1 LHTIGRLLEASL
13 RSHLLLPLVL
23 VCLLGGAAAQSLSF
37 LADEATVS
45 AINNATTEPDLA
57 KRIALLDALRKSTPA
72 AAAPFLDEVYASAY
86 YSAKDYPKAIEWGE
100 KVLATHPDDAE
111 TLATLVNA
119 AAQLKDTTRLLGYAA
134 DVQAAAKMAGD
145 TEYAKSNRDLAAK
158 TLPFVEYSS
167 YQGVQAAAD
176 PEQQVALAAKFF
188 TALPESQSAAAVG
201 QIAAQALGKLPL
213 AAAQSSGEA
222 LVAKSPDNVP
232 LLLTLA
238 GLDSDKGKGADLA
251 RGIAHARHAIEL
263 LKTQTAPAGAVC
275 VLGYAYN
282 TIGYTYMRQE
292 QTGKAIEEFKTARDL
307 VAANPQMNAIVLY
320 RLAYAYAVAKQYR
333 AAKPV
338 VGACIQLHGVT
349 EAQCKELAGKIA
361 RAGG

>member
-1 LHTIGRLLEASL
+1 M

-57 KRIALLDALRKSTPA
+57 KRIALLDALQKSTPA

-86 YSAKDYPKAIEWGE
+86 YGAKDYPKAIEWGE

-188 TALPESQSAAAVG
+188 AALPESQSAAAVG

-222 LVAKSPDNVP
+222 LLAKSPDNVP

-263 LKTQTAPAGAVC
+263 LKTQTAPAGAAADWDASRKASM
-275 VLGYAYN
+275 GYAYN